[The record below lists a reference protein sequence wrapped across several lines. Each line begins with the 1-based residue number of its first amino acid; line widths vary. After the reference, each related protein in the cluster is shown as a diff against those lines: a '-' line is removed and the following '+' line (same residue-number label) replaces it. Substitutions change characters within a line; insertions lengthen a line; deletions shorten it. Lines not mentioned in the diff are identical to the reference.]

1 MVQISERLGRRE
13 HGARYPGAAF
23 IDAIEFSIAEVALH
37 VAAWGDREMNAP
49 VFLMRILAEAG
60 MVIEVN
66 CGRVHR

>member
-1 MVQISERLGRRE
+1 VIQISQGLRGRE
-13 HGARYPGAAF
+13 HGARDSGAAL